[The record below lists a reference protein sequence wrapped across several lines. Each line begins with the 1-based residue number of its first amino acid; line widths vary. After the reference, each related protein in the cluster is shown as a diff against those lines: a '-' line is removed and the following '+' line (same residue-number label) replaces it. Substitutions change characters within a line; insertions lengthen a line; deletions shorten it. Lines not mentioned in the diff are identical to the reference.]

1 MFLRLNVVT
10 SETLEFAIS
19 EFDCMA
25 NNWSYYLLLKGVD
38 FNRFDIKGL
47 INLID
52 SLEDDIEVRLFLC
65 DEFNPIHDF
74 IKSKFEERNNLK
86 ISFPEKM
93 PIDINIGSA
102 SISYA
107 RRIFPYP
114 GRKIDVDK
122 AKLALGHIAG
132 VLNSIG
138 IDWHVSFG
146 TLLGLAREGSLIPW
160 DCDLDVVIGAHEK
173 DFLFNRLDIF
183 EKNDIEIS
191 RILPHILTI
200 RAFDTPLDIYYY
212 TLALDKNS
220 LSIGNKIY
228 SSSGIEL
235 PTAGFE
241 FDGIGE
247 VRIPLDFESVL
258 SNLYGLDWRT
268 PDPTFFWKDGE
279 LFGEQIT
286 DSS

>member
-1 MFLRLNVVT
+1 MVT

-65 DEFNPIHDF
+65 EEFNPIHDF
-74 IKSKFEERNNLK
+74 IKSKFEERKNLK
-86 ISFPEKM
+86 LSFPEKM
-93 PIDINIGSA
+93 PIDINIGST
-102 SISYA
+102 SINYA

-122 AKLALGHIAG
+122 AKLALGHIAE

-138 IDWHVSFG
+138 VDWHVSFG

-160 DCDLDVVIGAHEK
+160 DCDLDVVIEAHEK
-173 DFLFNRLDIF
+173 DLLFNSLDIF
-183 EKNDIEIS
+183 EKNNIEIS

-212 TLALDKNS
+212 ALTPDENS

-228 SSSGIEL
+228 YSSGIKL
-235 PTAGFE
+235 PTAAAE

-258 SNLYGLDWRT
+258 SNLYGPDWRT

-279 LFGEQIT
+279 LF
-286 DSS
+286 